1 MQQPQ
6 NGEAHPTGRIRNA
19 DFHRRKT
26 KKKEANKKKRGNPS
40 RRSKCIIKCE
50 SSTRICV

>member
-6 NGEAHPTGRIRNA
+6 NGEARPTGRIRNA

-26 KKKEANKKKRGNPS
+26 KKKRNQQEKTGQPQPPQQMHNKM
-40 RRSKCIIKCE
+40 
-50 SSTRICV
+50 RI

>member
-6 NGEAHPTGRIRNA
+6 NGEARPTGRIRNA

-26 KKKEANKKKRGNPS
+26 KKKKPTRKNGATPAAAANA
-40 RRSKCIIKCE
+40 
-50 SSTRICV
+50 